1 MRKAHAPGR
10 SMPEACVRREL
21 PVRLSIPGSERRRA
35 DGCRWQAARET
46 VKRSFRQDSEHRTRS
61 RKLLQDS
68 DTVFRKPDTACR
80 ADVGCTPDMNKDAR
94 APASRTIA
102 RIVDEES
109 AAVERTAAH
118 VIGLH

>member
-1 MRKAHAPGR
+1 MK
-10 SMPEACVRREL
+10 ACVRREL
-21 PVRLSIPGSERRRA
+21 PVCLSSSERRRA

-46 VKRSFRQDSEHRTRS
+46 VKRSFRQDREHRTRS
-61 RKLLQDS
+61 RKVLQDS
-68 DTVFRKPDTACR
+68 DAVFRKPDTARR
-80 ADVGCTPDMNKDAR
+80 ADVGWTPDMNEDAR

-109 AAVERTAAH
+109 AAIERTAAH